1 MQTISNLGAY
11 IKEKD
16 REREEIEKATAEF
29 LKWKHNKI
37 EVLPPCMPPSIPE
50 PGPITIRFNQRKKP
64 QVDRRK
70 IGVDKDKVEW
80 KYSADTN
87 SAILDGHKFGK
98 LTALYAMDKRAG
110 DRQKIWLCACDCGR
124 TAEVVTVRLT
134 RKIQTDCG
142 RCDEPQIDDMGEV
155 LERYK
160 EREGATA

>member
-1 MQTISNLGAY
+1 MRATTLKEHLAESEV
-11 IKEKD
+11 IKKKTE
-16 REREEIEKATAEF
+16 EF
-29 LKWKHNKI
+29 LAKGGVI
-37 EVLPPCMPPSIPE
+37 EVLPPCLPPSIPE

-80 KYSADTN
+80 KYSADTK

-142 RCDEPQIDDMGEV
+142 LCDEPQIDDMGEV